1 MLYYVHQEERR
12 RVYPA
17 PLGSA
22 VLLER
27 RRVYPAPVV
36 HTNYF
41 APRQLKILT
50 SAEIGT
56 RLEALARA
64 VAPVLVAVYT
74 AGFML
79 GQWLHATNDRMAA
92 AYVRLL
98 GLAPAPQPQPPA
110 AKPQAPR
117 TRPAIRAAVK
127 AAVHKQPLTVE
138 ALVAA
143 HTQREL
149 MVMAGTKSK
158 RSKKQLAERILS
170 K

>member
-1 MLYYVHQEERR
+1 M
-12 RVYPA
+12 
-17 PLGSA
+17 
-22 VLLER
+22 
-27 RRVYPAPVV
+27 
-36 HTNYF
+36 
-41 APRQLKILT
+41 T

-56 RLEALARA
+56 RLGAAARA
-64 VAPVLVAVYT
+64 IAPALVAVYT
-74 AGFML
+74 AGYML

-110 AKPQAPR
+110 AKPQAPAPK
-117 TRPAIRAAVK
+117 PAIRATLHK
-127 AAVHKQPLTVE
+127 APLTVE
-138 ALVAA
+138 ALCKA

-149 MVMAGTKSK
+149 MVMAGTRSK

>member
-1 MLYYVHQEERR
+1 MLYYRHQEERR

-27 RRVYPAPVV
+27 RRVHPAPVV
-36 HTNYF
+36 HTNYS
-41 APRQLKILT
+41 APRKVKILT

-56 RLEALARA
+56 RFEAVARA
-64 VAPVLVAVYT
+64 VAPALVAVYT
-74 AGFML
+74 AGYML
-79 GQWLHATNDRMAA
+79 GQWLHTTNDRLAA

-98 GLAPAPQPQPPA
+98 GLAPAPQPAAQP
-110 AKPQAPR
+110 KPQAPK
-117 TRPAIRAAVK
+117 PIIRAT
-127 AAVHKQPLTVE
+127 VHRAPLTVE
-138 ALVAA
+138 ALCKA